1 MVTTVPS
8 LTAAPSV
15 PVIGPQPPAQIS
27 ATETYSRAVLG
38 PVFYE
43 LRNLRVAGTA
53 GVPAFPDY
61 VAPGQSPYIVME
73 DEEFTISVDVKFNN
87 TPLTRLLLCLGIKL
101 DAHFALEG
109 VGAKATELDLTESI
123 ISKKDVFEYTIT
135 WKGTPKYAKMTSGFY
150 AIAGIV
156 NVGPADHPCGQFLLG
171 CGYIA
176 GSFLQVC

>member
-1 MVTTVPS
+1 MADTITS
-8 LTAAPSV
+8 MTSAPSV
-15 PVIGPQPPAQIS
+15 PVVGSQPRAQIA

-43 LRNLRVAGTA
+43 LHNLRVAGTA
-53 GVPAFPDY
+53 GIPPFPDY

-73 DEEFTISVDVKFNN
+73 DEEFTLSVDVKFNN

-109 VGAKATELDLTESI
+109 IGAQAAELDLSESI
-123 ISKKDVFEYTIT
+123 VTVKDQYTYTIT
-135 WKGTPKYAKMTSGFY
+135 WKGTPKYAKMTPGFY
-150 AIAGIV
+150 AIAGVV

-176 GSFLQVC
+176 GVFLQVC